1 MLIDDDDEE
10 EGELQV
16 FSAEGEVDTESNN
29 ECSVMHLGS
38 LRVQKRWAT
47 SNAED
52 SRHHKRGSNSDSG
65 I

>member
-29 ECSVMHLGS
+29 KCSVMHLGS